1 MNLDITLE
9 ALYKIIKL
17 YMPLV
22 FEEHKK
28 WHRKGYELCT
38 KMIKEQNNTLE
49 ANIFAINYYIN
60 NFNEEHLYLYQKL
73 NQILGSPYYPG
84 FIAYYD
90 NNKEVLKVIAS
101 KNTKIKKNSIIT
113 HINKK
118 PFLEYIKE
126 FIIYNNGK
134 KNNVRDYIIGSVDI
148 FFDYKNPYL
157 SAPKEITIDN
167 KIIELKYIPY
177 NNYFN
182 INIFFRENINKNI
195 KNNSINDIIQKD
207 SNIYIKIY
215 TFDIINYDKLK
226 NMLQRP
232 IRKIIVDL
240 RNNIGGLIR
249 NVEDFFKIVYKLNIN
264 WGRQVKKSIFT
275 NYIGDITKCKIDD
288 KEKIDGPN
296 LEILVN
302 ENSLSACRLF
312 ILIAKRFIKE
322 VKINGNINLSFMCG
336 EIMEI
341 NKRYYNLILPTYCFK
356 CDVF

>member
-9 ALYKIIKL
+9 SLYKIIKL

-22 FEEHKK
+22 FDEHKK
-28 WHRKGYELCT
+28 WHKNGYELCK
-38 KMIKEQNNTLE
+38 KMIKEHNNTLE

-60 NFNEEHLYLYQKL
+60 NFNEEHLCLYQNL
-73 NQILGSPYYPG
+73 NQILGNPYYPG

-101 KNTKIKKNSIIT
+101 KNIKIKKDSKIT

-126 FIIYNNGK
+126 FIIYNYGI
-134 KNNVRDYIIGSVDI
+134 KNNIRDYNIGSLEI

-157 SAPKEITIDN
+157 LAPKNITIDK
-167 KIIELKYIPY
+167 KIIELNYIPY
-177 NNYFN
+177 NNYFD
-182 INIFFRENINKNI
+182 INLFFRENINKNI
-195 KNNSINDIIQKD
+195 KNNSINDIIKKNN
-207 SNIYIKIY
+207 NIYIKIY

-226 NMLQRP
+226 NILQLP
-232 IRKIIVDL
+232 IKKIIVDL
-240 RNNIGGLIR
+240 RNNTGGLIR
-249 NVEDFFKIVYKLNIN
+249 NVEMFFKIVYNLNIN

-275 NYIGDITKCKIDD
+275 NYIGDITKCKIDY
-288 KEKIDGPN
+288 KKKIEEPN

-312 ILIAKRFIKE
+312 VLIATKFIKD
-322 VKINGNINLSFMCG
+322 VKIKGKINLSFMCG

-341 NKRYYNLILPTYCFK
+341 NKRYYRLKLPTYCFK
-356 CDVF
+356 CDIF